1 MKRIQRKV
9 EEAVGGRLI
18 EMVSNGALK
27 KSKLIPKS
35 VDLPTM
41 GLTMNYLERP
51 SSADQKDPPT
61 ILLCHGLSDQA
72 KNLAAFITSLQV
84 PKEVRILVPDAIGH
98 GQDLLRAKQEGEK
111 FQQPTSTSIL
121 ESTSELLQVLQVEK
135 CNAFGYS
142 MGGALVYF
150 LRYKYPHLVQKSVLV
165 SPSLESCLDSQFIDD
180 FVQGRKNHWCLES
193 RDDAK
198 RLFRDLSVPHRTKKD
213 PIPKF
218 LLEALWRRQVA
229 QAPPRHYR
237 TMLERLLKELGDHS
251 EFNTTQDLDPNSP
264 RLVFWPEY
272 DFICNHDK
280 GKTFF
285 EQSGPNT
292 TFETLFNCGHM
303 FHSNGTFILDM
314 IPARVAQYL
323 LDFESPES

>member
-9 EEAVGGRLI
+9 EEIIGGRLI
-18 EMVSNGALK
+18 EMVSTRALK
-27 KSKLIPKS
+27 KSKLVPKA
-35 VDLPTM
+35 VNLPQM

-51 SSADQKDPPT
+51 SSINEKNPPT
-61 ILLCHGLSDQA
+61 ILFCHGLSDQA
-72 KNLAAFITSLQV
+72 KNLAAFIASLKV

-98 GQDLLRAKQEGEK
+98 GQDLVRAKEEGER
-111 FQQPTSTSIL
+111 FRQPTSTSFL
-121 ESTSELLQVLQVEK
+121 ESTSELLQVLHVEK

-150 LRYKYPHLVQKSVLV
+150 LKYKHPHLVHKSVLV
-165 SPSLESCLDSQFIDD
+165 SPSLESCMDTHFIND
-180 FVQGRKNHWCLES
+180 FIQGRKNHFCFEC

-198 RLFRDLSVPHRTKKD
+198 HLFRDLSVPHRTKKD

-218 LLEALWRRQVA
+218 FLESIWKRQVG

-237 TMLERLLKELGDHS
+237 AMLEGLVKEMSNHS
-251 EFNTTQDLDPNSP
+251 EFNTTQDLDPDSP
-264 RLVFWPEY
+264 RLVLWPED

-285 EQSGPNT
+285 EYSGPKT
-292 TFETLFNCGHM
+292 TFESISNCGHM
-303 FHSNGTFILDM
+303 FHSDGTFILD
-314 IPARVAQYL
+314 IVRAKVAQHL
-323 LDFESPES
+323 LDFEFN

>member
-1 MKRIQRKV
+1 MRRIQRKV

-18 EMVSNGALK
+18 EMVSTRALK
-27 KSKLIPKS
+27 KSKLVPKS
-35 VDLPTM
+35 VDLPRM

-51 SSADQKDPPT
+51 SSIAQKNPPT

-98 GQDLLRAKQEGEK
+98 GTDLVRAKQDGEQ
-111 FQQPTSTSIL
+111 FEQPTSTSIL
-121 ESTSELLQVLQVEK
+121 ESTSELLQVLNVEK

-150 LRYKYPHLVQKSVLV
+150 LRYKYPHLVQKTVLV
-165 SPSLESCLDSQFIDD
+165 SPSLESCLDTQFIDD

-198 RLFRDLSVPHRTKKD
+198 RLFRDLSVPHRSKKD

-218 LLEALWRRQVA
+218 LLEAIWRRFVA
-229 QAPPRHYR
+229 LAPPGHYR
-237 TMLERLLKELGDHS
+237 AMLEGLLKELGDNS
-251 EFNTTQDLDPNSP
+251 EFNTSRDLDPKSP

-272 DFICNHDK
+272 DFICNHEK
-280 GKTFF
+280 GKAFF
-285 EQSGPNT
+285 EHSGRET
-292 TFETLFNCGHM
+292 QFETLFNCGHM
-303 FHSNGTFILDM
+303 FHSNGTFILDT
-314 IPARVAQYL
+314 IHAQVSQYL
-323 LDFESPES
+323 LDFEPPKN